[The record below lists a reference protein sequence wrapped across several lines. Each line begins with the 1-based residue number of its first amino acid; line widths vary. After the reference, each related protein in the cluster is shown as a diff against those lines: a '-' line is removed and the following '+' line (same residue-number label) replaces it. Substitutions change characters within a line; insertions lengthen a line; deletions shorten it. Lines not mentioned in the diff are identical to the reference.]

1 MGIDHILDLVRK
13 ECPEQLCTYRFD
25 ELFGW
30 RVAVDISIF
39 LYKYILSVGPEKW
52 INPFIVLLC
61 ALKKNGIK
69 AVCIFDGKNAPKE
82 KGKEREHR
90 KEESQKKKNRMKLCE
105 EMRMKLTKDFLPH
118 NIPIKG
124 QIKEDCKK
132 LISPAKG
139 RIDTTDYRSGDDV
152 VNALTEVY
160 TKLDFQTQLIT
171 EEQQQM
177 AQKIVKLLGLAC
189 FVADGEAETLCA
201 YLAIKGEVDAVFT
214 EDTDVLAYG
223 VPMMLRFGHEH
234 KLGDGRL
241 NGIHTGLLLEA
252 LELNQEEFRDLC
264 ILLRCD
270 YNRWNGKVK
279 GWPVDGRKYK
289 VSQSI
294 GWGRA
299 WPMIQEYRRLEEVS
313 KHLDNP
319 EILIYE
325 RCRELLTIPKSV
337 STDMVPFNKPIKTK
351 KLAKFVEEHKVT
363 IRLEYILDCWKPPQI
378 VFKDKGEDGEDDDSD
393 SEDGPVQEDF
403 TRDFIQHKNEEK
415 KCEFHKDTK
424 MGSKSAGLDKY
435 LYLLSFSIQ
444 NDETGKDK
452 CINIPAKFT
461 DEDQFMHIS
470 DEGYDMVLH
479 LANDYLTEN
488 DYSQYHIEMIEA
500 CDSIKGKYKG
510 KKKFWDLSYLNEF
523 GWPRKE

>member
-13 ECPEQLCTYRFD
+13 ECPEMLVTYRFD

-39 LYKYILSVGPEKW
+39 LYKYILSVGSEKW

-105 EMRMKLTKDFLPH
+105 EMRKKLVEKYLP
-118 NIPIKG
+118 NNTPITG

-152 VNALTEVY
+152 VNALVEVY
-160 TKLDFQTQLIT
+160 TKLDNQTQLIT
-171 EEQQQM
+171 EEHQNM

-189 FVADGEAETLCA
+189 FVADGEAETLCS
-201 YLAIKGEVDAVFT
+201 YLAINGEVDAVFT

-241 NGIHTGLLLEA
+241 NGIHMGLLLEA

-264 ILLRCD
+264 ILFRCD
-270 YNRWNGKVK
+270 YNRWNGSVK
-279 GWPVDGRKYK
+279 GWPVDGKKYK
-289 VSQSI
+289 TSQSI

-319 EILIYE
+319 ELLIYE

-351 KLAKFVEEHKVT
+351 KLSKFIEDHKVT
-363 IRLEYILDCWKPPQI
+363 ISLEYIMDCWKPPQI
-378 VFKDKGEDGEDDDSD
+378 NFKDKGGDDSD

-403 TRDFIQHKNEEK
+403 TREDTPKTKENT
-415 KCEFHKDTK
+415 KDS
-424 MGSKSAGLDKY
+424 GY
-435 LYLLSFSIQ
+435 LYLLSFCIE
-444 NDETGKDK
+444 NDETGKEK
-452 CINIPAKFT
+452 CIDIPTKFT
-461 DEDQFMHIS
+461 DEDQFMSIA

-479 LANDYLTEN
+479 LANDYLAEN
-488 DYSQYHIEMIEA
+488 SYSQYHIEMIEA
-500 CDSIKGKYKG
+500 YDSIKGKYKG
-510 KKKFWDLSYLNEF
+510 KKKVWDLSYLNEF
-523 GWPRKE
+523 GWLRKE